1 MAILFEWYE
10 NVNDLNKPE
19 DERLLHPRPVL
30 AMPMETD
37 DITSH
42 IEHASS
48 MSRGDIRGVLAELSR
63 VVAYGLGRGQ
73 RVHIEGLG
81 YFWITLESTEPIY
94 HATPQKSHKVR
105 LKSIRFQPEKSLLE
119 SIPHPGFS
127 RMERGDHARTLTDE
141 DIDRLLAEHF
151 ATHLVLTRAQAQR
164 LFSLT
169 RNTTYRLLHRLVD
182 EGRLRNEGTTRM
194 PMYVLV

>member
-1 MAILFEWYE
+1 
-10 NVNDLNKPE
+10 
-19 DERLLHPRPVL
+19 
-30 AMPMETD
+30 MPMETD

-48 MSRGDIRGVLAELSR
+48 MSRGDIKGVLAELSR

-94 HATPQKSHKVR
+94 HSTPQKSHKVR

-127 RMERGDHARTLTDE
+127 RMERGDHARTLADE